1 MNRPRSLAERPRWR
15 PSQPTGLSEIAADAR
30 TSSGPTPDAT
40 AMRWLALYLPAL
52 SLQLFERSSQERPL
66 LAVSEN
72 DQIIACNA
80 AARALGVR
88 PGLPDGAARALAQR
102 LQILPRR
109 PAAERAA
116 LQRLAAWAL
125 GFSDLVSLDL
135 ESERPAALVLEAQR
149 SLRLFGGAEALH
161 QRLSEEAGALGWRV
175 RCVLAPTP
183 LAALLLAKAG
193 HQGLIP
199 SWAALRQALAD
210 LPPALLISD
219 RQAQADLASM
229 GVRSIGALLRLPRA
243 GLAERFGLPLL
254 QRIERLLGE
263 RADPRRPF
271 EPPAHFHSELE
282 LPAEILS
289 TEALLFPCRRLVDE
303 LGAFLAARQSGV
315 QRLHWQLLH
324 AGAHSDA
331 RVDVLKDAG
340 ADTRADA
347 HADIGATRFQLGSAQ
362 LERDPAR
369 WLALLRERLER
380 LRLPQPVR
388 GIAVESEAL
397 CPLSPTAGELLGLD
411 PNRRQPDSSLLDRLR
426 ARLGEQAVRGL
437 ALVADHRPEHA
448 WRWTQPAASP
458 PSPTIRPL
466 ARAERPLWLLPEP
479 LLLER
484 RNGRPWLDGPLQ
496 LAQSCERIETGWWD
510 GFEIARDYYIATNRH
525 GERLWIYREI
535 HGQRRWL
542 LHGFMGLRPLA

>member
-1 MNRPRSLAERPRWR
+1 MNRARSLAEQRRLCLL
-15 PSQPTGLSEIAADAR
+15 QPTTPRVVAADAPTQVDR
-30 TSSGPTPDAT
+30 TNEPGAI
-40 AMRWLALYLPAL
+40 RWLALYLPAL
-52 SLQLFERSSQERPL
+52 SLQLFERTSEASLP
-66 LAVSEN
+66 LAVCEHE
-72 DQIIACNA
+72 QIIACNA
-80 AARALGVR
+80 AARAFGVR
-88 PGLPDGAARALAQR
+88 PGLAEGAARALAET
-102 LQILPRR
+102 LQILTRR

-116 LQRLAAWAL
+116 LERLATCAL

-135 ESERPAALVLEAQR
+135 EAERPAALVLEASR
-149 SLRLFGGAEALH
+149 SLRLFGGAEVLH
-161 QRLSEEAGALGWRV
+161 QRLSHEASALGWRV

-183 LAALLLAKAG
+183 SAALLLAKAG

-199 SWAALRQALAD
+199 SWATLRQALAD
-210 LPPALLISD
+210 LPPALLIDD

-243 GLAERFGLPLL
+243 GLAERFGLPVL

-271 EPPAHFHSELE
+271 KPAEHFQAELE

-289 TEALLFPCRRLVDE
+289 TEALAFPCRRLVDE

-315 QRLHWQLLH
+315 QRLYWRLLH
-324 AGAHSDA
+324 ADA
-331 RVDVLKDAG
+331 P
-340 ADTRADA
+340 
-347 HADIGATRFQLGSAQ
+347 ATRFQLGSAR

-388 GIAVESEAL
+388 GISVLSEL
-397 CPLSPTAGELLGLD
+397 IHPLPPTAGELLGLD
-411 PNRRQPDSSLLDRLR
+411 SSGYHPDTSLLDRLR

-448 WRWTQPAASP
+448 WCWTA
-458 PSPTIRPL
+458 PTVSAQGGKSQSL

-479 LLLER
+479 LPLEQR
-484 RNGRPWLDGPLQ
+484 GGRPWLDGPLQ
-496 LAQSCERIETGWWD
+496 LSQGCERIETGWWD
-510 GFEIARDYYIATNRH
+510 GVEIARDYYIATNGR

-535 HGQRRWL
+535 RGERRWL
-542 LHGFMGLRPLA
+542 LHGVMGLRRLA